1 MIEFQYFES
10 CPNAQETLKN
20 LLSLK
25 EEGFIT
31 EDIKIINVESP
42 EKAKDLNFQG
52 SPTILY
58 NGYDMYTLEEPK
70 GFT

>member
-31 EDIKIINVESP
+31 EDIKMINVESP